1 MNILITGA
9 NGQLGTELSL
19 ASSNSKKDNYFY
31 TDIEKLDITNPSSVL
46 NFVKSNEIGIIINC
60 AAYTNVDKAEEDKQ
74 NADLINNTAVKY
86 LANAAKAVNATLI
99 HISTDY
105 VFKGINYIPFTEN
118 DTTDPESIY
127 GITKLAGENAIIN
140 SGCKYIIIRTSW
152 LYSPWENNFVK
163 NMLRLTKEKNA
174 LNVIFDQ
181 IGSPTYAKDLANA
194 IIWIIDRRMIDQI
207 GIYNFSNEGVCSWY
221 DFAVMINK
229 LAKHNCNISP
239 IHTYEYNSKV
249 KRPHYSVLDKTKFRE
264 TFGYV
269 IPHWVDSLTRNEDF
283 NFQLL
288 MFN

>member
-19 ASSNSKKDNYFY
+19 TSSNSKKDNYFY
-31 TDIEKLDITNPSSVL
+31 TDIEKLDITSPSSVL

-152 LYSPWENNFVK
+152 LYSPWGNNFVK
-163 NMLRLTKEKNA
+163 NMLRLTKEKDA

-269 IPHWVDSLTRNEDF
+269 IPHWVDSLDKCIN
-283 NFQLL
+283 QLTK
-288 MFN
+288 NNQY